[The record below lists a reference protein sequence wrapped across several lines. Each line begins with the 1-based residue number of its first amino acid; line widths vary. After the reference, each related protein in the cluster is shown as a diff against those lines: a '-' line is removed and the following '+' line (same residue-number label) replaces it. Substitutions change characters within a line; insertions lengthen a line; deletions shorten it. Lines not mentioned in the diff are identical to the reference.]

1 MQPIAILRTRILRA
15 RLPTTLMLSS
25 TAGSLPSARS
35 AETQAVVAGNT
46 AFAIDLYGRLR
57 SAPGNLFFSPY
68 SISTC
73 LAMAYAGARGD
84 TELQMAQV
92 FRFGT
97 NQALLHAGFGEL
109 QRQLEAL
116 RRQKGVEFN

>member
-1 MQPIAILRTRILRA
+1 MRTIAMFLNRNLREPILIVLV
-15 RLPTTLMLSS
+15 LSS
-25 TAGSLPSARS
+25 TAAAAPSARS

-116 RRQKGVEFN
+116 